1 MRHSYIVT
9 GWLHVAVHTA
19 DLMTAIDVR
28 TFSRELNA
36 AYHAL
41 RI

>member
-1 MRHSYIVT
+1 MRHSYTVT
-9 GWLHVAVHTA
+9 GWLHVAA